1 MSRAIVRPSGE
12 VIDRPQR
19 GGLLIWALAAIVG
32 ALIALAVVLFIGI
45 ISYVQWIAFGAVPGR
60 LASRLVDLPWW
71 SRLIAPLVGGS
82 IIALLLRLGMAFGW
96 GSAPRAYG
104 LQDVVQHR
112 RLRGTIRASTLT
124 LRDGFLS
131 ILIAIVSLGW
141 GGSAGREEPAAHLG
155 ATIAVLHGRLLG
167 LNVAS
172 RRMLVGMGVAAAIA
186 AVMHTPIAGV
196 FLARELIL
204 RRQRISSLGPVA
216 VAAVAGWLVSVWL
229 LDGRAL
235 ISVPPVGN
243 VPATVHL
250 AALVGLPVLIGF
262 AYLCSLTWTRAP
274 VLVASA
280 AGGIG
285 LPLWLLPVIGGV
297 MLGVIAMAFPQVLG
311 TGFEPLG
318 AGLSGNYGPGLMPVL
333 AFAKIAA
340 AAVTFGFRW
349 GGGAIAPAMFVG
361 AMAGSSLAVL
371 AGVVLG
377 LPAPQ
382 AYMGLVGMAVCVA
395 VLLDAPMAAAIL
407 VLELSGSTAAGASSL
422 FCCYVACMVARRL
435 SPPKAEET
443 GQTLRWR

>member
-19 GGLLIWALAAIVG
+19 GGIYIWV
-32 ALIALAVVLFIGI
+32 LAVVVGGLIAAAVALFIGLVT
-45 ISYVQWIAFGAVPGR
+45 YAQWIAFGAVPGR
-60 LASRLVDLPWW
+60 LASRLVELEWW
-71 SRLIAPLVGGS
+71 RRLIGPLVGGALIS
-82 IIALLLRLGMAFGW
+82 LLLRAGMALGW
-96 GSAPRAYG
+96 GPAPRAFN
-104 LQDVVQHR
+104 LQDVIQNR
-112 RLRGTIRASTLT
+112 RLRGPIRATTMT
-124 LRDGFLS
+124 LRDGFMS

-167 LNVAS
+167 LNIAS

-186 AVMHTPIAGV
+186 AVMHAPIAGV

-204 RRQRISSLGPVA
+204 RRQRISALGPVA
-216 VAAVAGWLVSVWL
+216 VAAVAAWVVSDWL
-229 LDGRAL
+229 LEGRAL
-235 ISVPPVGN
+235 VSVPPVGN
-243 VPATVHL
+243 VPAIVHLTVL
-250 AALVGLPVLIGF
+250 AALPVMIGF
-262 AYLCSLTWTRAP
+262 AYLCSIAWTRAP
-274 VLVASA
+274 VLVASTA
-280 AGGIG
+280 TRIG
-285 LPLWLLPVIGGV
+285 LPLWLLPVMGGLL
-297 MLGVIAMAFPQVLG
+297 LGVLAMAFPQVLG

-395 VLLDAPMAAAIL
+395 VLLDAPMTAAIL
-407 VLELSGSTAAGASSL
+407 VLELSGSTAAAASSL
-422 FCCYVACMVARRL
+422 LCCYVACMIARRL

-443 GQTLRWR
+443 GQALRWR

>member
-82 IIALLLRLGMAFGW
+82 IIALLLRLGMALGW

-422 FCCYVACMVARRL
+422 FCCYLACMVARRL

>member
-12 VIDRPQR
+12 IIDRPRR
-19 GGLLIWALAAIVG
+19 GSLYIWALAALVG
-32 ALIALAVVLFIGI
+32 ALIGVAVVIVVGI
-45 ISYVQWIAFGAVPGR
+45 IAYAQWFVFGAVPGR
-60 LASRLVDLPWW
+60 LAARLVELEWW
-71 SRLIAPLVGGS
+71 RRLIAPLVGGA
-82 IIALLLRLGMAFGW
+82 IIALLLRLGMSLGW

-104 LQDVVQHR
+104 LQDIVQHR
-112 RLRGTIRASTLT
+112 RLRGSIRSTTMT

-131 ILIAIVSLGW
+131 ILVVIVSLGW

-167 LNVAS
+167 LDVAS
-172 RRMLVGMGVAAAIA
+172 RRLLVGMGLAAAVAAI
-186 AVMHTPIAGV
+186 MHAPFAGV

-216 VAAVAGWLVSVWL
+216 IAAVAAWLVSVWL

-243 VPATVHL
+243 VPALAHL
-250 AALVGLPVLIGF
+250 AALIGLPVLIGF
-262 AYLCSLTWTRAP
+262 AFLCSMVWARAP
-274 VLVASA
+274 GLVASA
-280 AGGIG
+280 AGRVG
-285 LPLWLLPVIGGV
+285 LPLWLLPVIGGL
-297 MLGVIAMAFPQVLG
+297 MLGVIAMAFPQALG
-311 TGFEPLG
+311 PGFEPLG

-361 AMAGSSLAVL
+361 AMAGSSLGVL
-371 AGVVLG
+371 AGFLLG
-377 LPAPQ
+377 IPAPQ
-382 AYMGLVGMAVCVA
+382 AYLGLVGMAVCVA
-395 VLLDAPMAAAIL
+395 VLLDAPMAAAVL

-422 FCCYVACMVARRL
+422 ACCYLACMLARRL
-435 SPPKAEET
+435 SPTKAEET
-443 GQTLRWR
+443 SQTLRWR

>member
-12 VIDRPQR
+12 IIDRPQR
-19 GGLLIWALAAIVG
+19 GNLSIWALAVLVG
-32 ALIALAVVLFIGI
+32 ALVAVAVVVVVGI
-45 ISYVQWIAFGAVPGR
+45 IAYAQWFAFGAVPGR
-60 LASRLVDLPWW
+60 LASRLVELEWW
-71 SRLIAPLVGGS
+71 RRLIAPLVGGA
-82 IIALLLRLGMAFGW
+82 IIALLLRFGMALGW

-104 LQDVVQHR
+104 LQDVTQHR
-112 RLRGTIRASTLT
+112 RLRGSIRSTSMT

-131 ILIAIVSLGW
+131 ILVAIVSLGW

-167 LNVAS
+167 LDVAS
-172 RRMLVGMGVAAAIA
+172 RRLLVGMGVAAAIA
-186 AVMHTPIAGV
+186 AVMHGPIAGV

-216 VAAVAGWLVSVWL
+216 VASVAGWLVSVWL

-243 VPATVHL
+243 IPAIVHL
-250 AALVGLPVLIGF
+250 SALVGLPVLLGF
-262 AYLCSLTWTRAP
+262 AFLCSMAWTRMP
-274 VLVASA
+274 VLVAA
-280 AGGIG
+280 TATRIG
-285 LPLWLLPVIGGV
+285 LPLWLLPVVGGL

-311 TGFEPLG
+311 TGFESLG

-361 AMAGSSLAVL
+361 AMAGSSLGVL
-371 AGVVLG
+371 AGFLLG
-377 LPAPQ
+377 IPPPQ
-382 AYMGLVGMAVCVA
+382 AYLGLVGMAVCVA

-422 FCCYVACMVARRL
+422 ACCYLACMVARRL